1 MTLLQIFIGILIFL
15 FGLGFIVLI
24 SFLLGLLIE
33 HIFKLDLD
41 FDTRFG
47 LGFLILIFLPL
58 MYMVGYVIAIAIFS

>member
-1 MTLLQIFIGILIFL
+1 MTLFQIFIGILIFL

-33 HIFKLDLD
+33 HIFKLDLN
-41 FDTRFG
+41 FDTRLG